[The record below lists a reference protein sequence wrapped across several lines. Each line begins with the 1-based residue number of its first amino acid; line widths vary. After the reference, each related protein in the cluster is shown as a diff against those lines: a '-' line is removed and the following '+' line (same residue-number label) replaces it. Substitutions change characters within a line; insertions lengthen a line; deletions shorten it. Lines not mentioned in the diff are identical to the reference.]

1 MVPKDEPRPVTHRI
15 EGEPKGRQTRVLG
28 EGELS
33 QSLGLVP
40 AAQDTQAHKGS
51 GSARIHTHTHTHT
64 HTDPRSGEHA
74 QVAFWQGYSVTQ
86 PSANMVT
93 QEPRFSPARQ
103 SAQNKSQDLPP
114 GRSGPAAPRSRPP
127 AAATWVGEEELREC
141 VAPAW
146 QFLKGRAR
154 GTQGP
159 GRKSLTAV
167 GQGAR
172 RRAALCPCS
181 QSGPSGLRSVP
192 MSLEIETKRA

>member
-1 MVPKDEPRPVTHRI
+1 MHRI

-28 EGELS
+28 EGGLS
-33 QSLGLVP
+33 GHTS
-40 AAQDTQAHKGS
+40 TQGDRERAY
-51 GSARIHTHTHTHT
+51 THTHRHR
-64 HTDPRSGEHA
+64 DPRSDEHA
-74 QVAFWQGYSVTQ
+74 QAAFWQGYSVTQ
-86 PSANMVT
+86 PSAKTVT

>member
-1 MVPKDEPRPVTHRI
+1 MSRRWLTHRI

-33 QSLGLVP
+33 QRLGLVP
-40 AAQDTQAHKGS
+40 AAQDTQAHKGRRR
-51 GSARIHTHTHTHT
+51 ACIHTHR

-74 QVAFWQGYSVTQ
+74 DAFWQGYSVTR
-86 PSANMVT
+86 PSAETVT

-103 SAQNKSQDLPP
+103 SAQKESQDLPP

-127 AAATWVGEEELREC
+127 AAATWVGEEERREC

-167 GQGAR
+167 GLGAP

-181 QSGPSGLRSVP
+181 QSGPSGLQSVP
-192 MSLEIETKRA
+192 MSLEGETKRA